1 MLSYG
6 RHELIHPLAA
16 PEPARAHPRLSR
28 REDRPT
34 PSEPDHLPH
43 RVRRLLGGTEL
54 GRSVPAHVRR
64 ARRPRA
70 RAGPLRHQHRVG
82 LVQRGCRARRTLGGL
97 REEGPRR
104 PQERR
109 RQLGGAARRRHA
121 RLPAPHAAAVPR
133 CEDLRARHAHR
144 LQDRTA
150 RHGRPCD
157 RAHFRERAE
166 LDDRRQACRGLG
178 SPHASP
184 AKAHGKLD
192 DHQRRCTDLALA
204 TPHFAVVKG
213 PPGAGKTTL
222 IEQIVVGTIQRGE
235 RVLVVSPTHTAVDN
249 VVEKLLKPTGGG
261 ADTLEPKS
269 LPVRYA
275 TRAKRLQH
283 AALPAWVGPR
293 SQRRAG
299 SIAER
304 LERRLAATMPLA
316 GALFPRVDPNA
327 DGHAPLSAAIAS
339 FEPVICGTP
348 IGLLGYASVRDAAPG
363 AFDLLVIDEVSKMT
377 LPEFLAIAVKAKRW
391 VVVGDPEQLPPHVD
405 AGENAVVLAD
415 ILDPEMELACSAA
428 MALARRKPKDR
439 RLEPLLLVAR
449 HPTRAAHALRQ
460 QLVTTGL
467 DRSPRVAAFDE
478 LEPARRAQR
487 FYGVLVASPE
497 QVDAA
502 CRCLDPEH
510 AGLEMLVEQR
520 LGRDLPSVPGL
531 TRIKREERVAA
542 GMFEQ
547 SFKAYH
553 ALPWANRQR
562 LALPGLACIDELE
575 HAMPTDA
582 LLEALDRPADAANT
596 RTALAVRYALC
607 AVSVYDWL
615 VGMPIRD
622 FTVSPLRELAV
633 LDDRALQD
641 MVRPFVGV
649 LEKQY
654 RMAPS
659 ISVTPRRLFYFNEA
673 LHDGAPKGHDY
684 GTVLEQVRSAPSADG
699 KESAEECARIAE
711 ILAELETAAALESAA
726 QNKPAHHDV
735 MVITPYCKQ
744 RDRLKQM
751 VDSMSFDHLSVA
763 VQTIDTCQGRDADF
777 VLISLVRPKSTPFL
791 DNPKRWNVAFTR
803 AKRGLFVVG
812 DIEAFRLSA
821 RRARGGSP
829 RGASP
834 GRQPMVRM
842 SVLERIIEEID
853 SVTRTLQKAHHA

>member
-1 MLSYG
+1 
-6 RHELIHPLAA
+6 
-16 PEPARAHPRLSR
+16 
-28 REDRPT
+28 
-34 PSEPDHLPH
+34 
-43 RVRRLLGGTEL
+43 
-54 GRSVPAHVRR
+54 
-64 ARRPRA
+64 
-70 RAGPLRHQHRVG
+70 
-82 LVQRGCRARRTLGGL
+82 
-97 REEGPRR
+97 
-104 PQERR
+104 
-109 RQLGGAARRRHA
+109 
-121 RLPAPHAAAVPR
+121 
-133 CEDLRARHAHR
+133 
-144 LQDRTA
+144 
-150 RHGRPCD
+150 
-157 RAHFRERAE
+157 
-166 LDDRRQACRGLG
+166 
-178 SPHASP
+178 
-184 AKAHGKLD
+184 
-192 DHQRRCTDLALA
+192 
-204 TPHFAVVKG
+204 VKG